1 MKWEQNVTAPG
12 THNNSVKMTSN
23 WNHRTNRKTQKA
35 KLEEELASQIKKEEN
50 ADLHK
55 HVFKKIMTTQ
65 E

>member
-55 HVFKKIMTTQ
+55 H
-65 E
+65 